1 MSDTSVTA
9 DISQSSD
16 VLGDLPSK
24 LASHDVIAVNNLSD
38 AAKLVFAQ
46 FAGLGD
52 FVNFAF
58 F

>member
-9 DISQSSD
+9 DIAQSSD

-38 AAKLVFAQ
+38 AAKLVFAE
-46 FAGLGD
+46 FAGLGA